1 MDTVN
6 HDEAM
11 LDAIEPSIEQPISQ
25 DERHLGSFASDNGLS
40 GVEETLRIA
49 NGLGTGTQSPIPM
62 SQDES
67 LASSP
72 RDGRGKSEE
81 ANGLITKVSNLLTID
96 SAINTPPPKRA
107 SSDQTSHAEA
117 PERHQ
122 LQVAMLPTGLC
133 YDVRMRFHCEIMPL
147 NSTDDHHPEEP
158 RRIYAIYQEL
168 CKAGLVD
175 DPMSTRPLVPQ
186 PLLRILARKA
196 EPGEICLVHDPRHY
210 DFVKSLPSM
219 FLSSSHSSC

>member
-1 MDTVN
+1 
-6 HDEAM
+6 M
-11 LDAIEPSIEQPISQ
+11 LDAIEPSIEQPASQ
-25 DERHLGSFASDNGLS
+25 NERRLGSFASESGLS
-40 GVEETLRIA
+40 GVGGTLRIL
-49 NGLGTGTQSPIPM
+49 NGLGTGTQSPILI
-62 SQDES
+62 SRDES

-72 RDGRGKSEE
+72 RAGRERSEE
-81 ANGLITKVSNLLTID
+81 ASGLIKKVSNLLTID
-96 SAINTPPPKRA
+96 SATNTPPPKRA
-107 SSDQTSHAEA
+107 SSDETSDAEA

-186 PLLRILARKA
+186 PLLRILARSA
-196 EPGEICLVHDPRHY
+196 EPEEICQVHDPRHY
-210 DFVKSLPSM
+210 DFVKSLSSM
-219 FLSSSHSSC
+219 FFSSSHNNC